1 MTRIHSGIRIP
12 SRALAATL
20 ALAVAL
26 ALAGCAAL
34 TGATAPAPA
43 PAESL
48 PMTSN
53 AEVSYYYLAFED
65 ARNNGRVDEAAR
77 ALNKLLAL
85 APSARIY
92 LEGANFLWRAG
103 RANEARDL
111 LKSALEK
118 FPDQRE
124 IYLTL
129 ATTYYAEKRYADA
142 VVTLHDYLN
151 RHPEDIA
158 ARQESGAILIESKQF
173 AEALDVLTAIPKDK
187 RTPIVLYY
195 MAKANAG
202 LGKTRQALGLLRS
215 AVLEDPSFMEAWV
228 ELAYLYEV
236 DGDYV
241 QAEKT
246 YGRLLE
252 LGETS
257 DEVWLRLITL
267 NLKLN
272 NPDKAL
278 SLYRRGPSDPDFALE
293 AAGRFLDEKFYD
305 QAAQILEPLA
315 AAKTPPTRL
324 WFSLAI
330 IAFEGKGDAEKALT
344 YLAKVPENDPSF
356 EQAVRF
362 RINLLSQTGKHA
374 EALALVEEGKRR
386 LPDKGAYWLLQSSVQ
401 EAAGNLAEAK
411 ATLDEALAKW
421 PQDTD
426 LLYALGIILDKLKQ
440 PEAGIAAMERIIA
453 INPDHAD
460 ALNYVGYT
468 LADQKKDL
476 DRALL
481 LIKKALEIKPD
492 SGYIV
497 DSLAWAYF
505 RMGKLDQA
513 WEEIQRAVVLAEA
526 DPTIWEHYGDLA
538 AAKGLKD
545 KAREGYRRSLKL
557 APGNA
562 TVRAK
567 LEAL

>member
-1 MTRIHSGIRIP
+1 MTHTRFPFGTP
-12 SRALAATL
+12 ALALGAALLL
-20 ALAVAL
+20 AAAL

-34 TGATAPAPA
+34 TGKTPPAQP
-43 PAESL
+43 PAETP
-48 PMTSN
+48 PMSSS
-53 AEVSYYYLAFED
+53 AEVTYYYLAFED

-77 ALNKLLAL
+77 ALGKLLNL
-85 APSARIY
+85 APSAQIY
-92 LEGANFLWRAG
+92 MEGANFLWRAG
-103 RANEARDL
+103 RTNEARDL
-111 LKSALEK
+111 LKKGLEK

-124 IYLTL
+124 LYLTL

-142 VVTLHDYLN
+142 VVTLQDYLA
-151 RHPEDIA
+151 RHPDDVA

-173 AEALDVLTAIPKDK
+173 AEALDVLNAIPKES
-187 RTPIVLYY
+187 RSSIVLYY

-202 LGKTRQALGLLRS
+202 LGKTRQALGLLRA
-215 AVLEDPSFMEAWV
+215 AVLDDPSFMEAWV

-246 YGRLLE
+246 YNRLLE

-278 SLYRRGPSDPDFALE
+278 ALYRRGPSDTGFALE

-305 QAAQILEPLA
+305 QATEILEPLA
-315 AAKTPPTRL
+315 AAKNPPARL

-330 IAFEGKGDAEKALT
+330 LAFEGKGDAEKALT
-344 YLAKVPENDPSF
+344 YLEKVPENEPSY

-362 RINLLSQTGKHA
+362 RINLLSQTGKKDQ
-374 EALALVEEGKRR
+374 ALALVEEGKRR
-386 LPDKGAYWLLQSSVQ
+386 HPNAGAYWLLQSQVQ
-401 EAAGNLAEAK
+401 EMSGDLAGAR
-411 ATLDEALAKW
+411 ATLDEASAKW

-426 LLYALGIILDKLKQ
+426 LLYALGILLDKLKQ

-476 DRALL
+476 DRALV
-481 LIKKALEIKPD
+481 LIKKALELKPD

-497 DSLAWAYF
+497 DSLAWAYY
-505 RMGKLDQA
+505 RMGKFDLA
-513 WEEIQRAVVLAEA
+513 WEEIQRAVILAES

-562 TVRAK
+562 AVQAK